1 MKSELER
8 STVRASQLNA
18 SALELLNPNLVFG
31 TAWFWTLPEVHEVQ
45 KGTDALTR
53 QFRRYIGLN
62 ERLVRASYLKSGN
75 ARESGL
81 LNPTL

>member
-1 MKSELER
+1 MNSELER
-8 STVRASQLNA
+8 RTVRASQLSA
-18 SALELLNPNLVFG
+18 SGLELLDPNLVFG

-45 KGTDALTR
+45 KEIDALTR
-53 QFRRYIGLN
+53 QFRRYLGLN
-62 ERLVRASYLKSGN
+62 ERLVRASHLKSGN